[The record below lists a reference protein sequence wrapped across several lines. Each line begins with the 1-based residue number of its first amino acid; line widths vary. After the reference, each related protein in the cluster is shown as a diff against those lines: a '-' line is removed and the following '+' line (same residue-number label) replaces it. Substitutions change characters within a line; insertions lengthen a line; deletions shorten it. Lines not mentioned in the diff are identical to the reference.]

1 MKGILLVSALIA
13 GTVTSNP
20 FHPFEVDRLLQQ
32 GNTTNNDTQIIT
44 NSSKTLTFNLDQDY
58 TVLFTLGT
66 PPKSIRLMPA
76 FHTHRTFI
84 TASDCMRCKTKA
96 FNPKESSTDVPGTA
110 GPLTHLEYI
119 FDHYG
124 EERGGF
130 LVTGLAVKD

>member
-1 MKGILLVSALIA
+1 MKGILLALIA

-20 FHPFEVDRLLQQ
+20 FHPFERLLQQ
-32 GNTTNNDTQIIT
+32 GGNTTNNNDTIQ
-44 NSSKTLTFNLDQDY
+44 NVGKTLTFNLDQDY
-58 TVLFTLGT
+58 TVQLTLGT

-96 FNPKESSTDVPGTA
+96 FNPQASSTDVPGTA